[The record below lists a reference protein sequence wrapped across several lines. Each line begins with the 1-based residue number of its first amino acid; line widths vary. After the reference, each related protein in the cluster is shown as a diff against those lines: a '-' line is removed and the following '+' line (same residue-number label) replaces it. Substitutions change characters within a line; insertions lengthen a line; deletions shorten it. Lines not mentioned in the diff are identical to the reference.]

1 MMVNNGLY
9 LQAFTWI
16 TLVACGLIQYFTG
29 VGAVLWLPFL
39 FACCM
44 VLLLLL
50 QTRFSHF
57 ALDAKEQCIVLMLL
71 ALFIVS
77 LLSTFLQNGLTVT
90 IVGFKNELAMALVTF
105 CLALGFCRESQIYR
119 VTQSLYWIF
128 YLQFPVILYQVMIV
142 LPKRVA
148 SLGEYEKWDSVVGT
162 FGGDPMG
169 GGNTAALGLF
179 CLLIMLLKLSEYK
192 HGVASKLSTAAHIIA
207 AFTLCILGEIKF
219 VILIS
224 PLLLAFVWFAPSYVK
239 GMRRYGFKMVL
250 IILFGM
256 LVLITAAILI
266 LAASYASA
274 FGGDPS
280 KGALTIF
287 LDSLSYVFDPHYILP
302 SGELGRMTTLFF
314 WLENSGLYGV
324 PSQLFGYGLNATNH
338 GSSVAP
344 GFLNQVFNVLLDS
357 TSLSMMLWEF
367 GIVGVLL
374 FMLPVGTILWIA
386 LPKASLEQAQLEIED
401 RRMVASQPAF
411 IAFVLAGLMS
421 IPYSQILM
429 LVPMLQFLFYFSLG
443 ALLVNRKSVLEY
455 YALNNHSIV
464 TSHHP
469 QREQNNE

>member
-1 MMVNNGLY
+1 MTLNNGFY
-9 LQAFTWI
+9 LQGLAWI
-16 TLVACGLIQYFTG
+16 TLVVCGLVQYFTG
-29 VGAVLWLPFL
+29 IGSVLWLPFIL
-39 FACCM
+39 ACVM
-44 VLLLLL
+44 VILLMM
-50 QTRFSHF
+50 QTRFSQF
-57 ALDAKEQCIVLMLL
+57 SLDTQEQLILFGLV
-71 ALFIVS
+71 ALFVLA
-77 LLSTFLQNGLTVT
+77 LLSTVLQNGVTIT
-90 IVGFKNELAMALVTF
+90 IVGFKNELALALITL
-105 CLALGFCRESQIYR
+105 CLLLGFCRESQIYR
-119 VTQSLYWIF
+119 VTQTLYWIF
-128 YLQFPVILYQVMIV
+128 YLQFPVIAYQVLVMV
-142 LPKRVA
+142 PKRVA
-148 SLGEYEKWDSVVGT
+148 AMGEYEKWDSVVGT

-192 HGVASKLSTAAHIIA
+192 HGVATKLTTAAHIIA
-207 AFTLCILGEIKF
+207 AFTICILGEIKF

-250 IILFGM
+250 IMLFGM
-256 LVLITAAILI
+256 LALITTAILI

-280 KGALTIF
+280 KSALMIF

-374 FMLPVGTILWIA
+374 FMVLVSAILWIA
-386 LPKASLEQAQLEIED
+386 LPKASLQQTQLDIED

-421 IPYSQILM
+421 VPYSQTLM

-455 YALNNHSIV
+455 YACEHQSV
-464 TSHHP
+464 AT
-469 QREQNNE
+469 

>member
-1 MMVNNGLY
+1 MTLNNGFY
-9 LQAFTWI
+9 LQGLAWI
-16 TLVACGLIQYFTG
+16 TLVVCGLVQYFTG
-29 VGAVLWLPFL
+29 IGSVLWLPFIL
-39 FACCM
+39 ACVM
-44 VLLLLL
+44 VILLMM
-50 QTRFSHF
+50 QTRFSQF
-57 ALDAKEQCIVLMLL
+57 SLDTQEQLILFGLV
-71 ALFIVS
+71 ALFVLA
-77 LLSTFLQNGLTVT
+77 LLSTVLQNGVTVT
-90 IVGFKNELAMALVTF
+90 IVGFKNELALALITL
-105 CLALGFCRESQIYR
+105 CLLLGFCRESQIYR
-119 VTQSLYWIF
+119 VTQTLYWIF
-128 YLQFPVILYQVMIV
+128 YLQFPVIAYQVLVMV
-142 LPKRVA
+142 PKRVA
-148 SLGEYEKWDSVVGT
+148 VMGEYEKWDSVVGT

-192 HGVASKLSTAAHIIA
+192 HGVATKLTTAAHIIA
-207 AFTLCILGEIKF
+207 AFTICILGEIKF

-250 IILFGM
+250 IMLFGM
-256 LVLITAAILI
+256 LALITTAILI

-280 KGALTIF
+280 KSALMIF

-374 FMLPVGTILWIA
+374 FMVLVSAILWIA
-386 LPKASLEQAQLEIED
+386 LPKASLQQTQLDIED

-421 IPYSQILM
+421 VPYSQTLM

-455 YALNNHSIV
+455 YACEHQSV
-464 TSHHP
+464 AT
-469 QREQNNE
+469 